1 MSTAILEGLALSCRP
16 LGEYDR
22 LLTLLS
28 EEEVV
33 SAVLEQVLDVLGCRA
48 GFVVL
53 PTAAG
58 DELRLVGARG
68 YSDEIVSRWRRIP
81 LDARIPA
88 AATFREGRTVSVAD
102 VAELRKRL
110 DAEKAEFHVVKNSS
124 LRVAAKALGL
134 PEFESALTGPTAVV
148 VGGKNSAGVAKVLKK
163 FFEDKQ
169 KLEVKVGV
177 LEKKI
182 VSAADLAK
190 IADLPS
196 FEALR
201 SQLLGLLT
209 QNAAAFVRVLD
220 AKVKKEQPAAPA
232 A

>member
-1 MSTAILEGLALSCRP
+1 MRAEKQYLISEVETHLKKSDYVILANF
-16 LGEYDR
+16 
-22 LLTLLS
+22 TK
-28 EEEVV
+28 V
-33 SAVLEQVLDVLGCRA
+33 
-48 GFVVL
+48 
-53 PTAAG
+53 T
-58 DELRLVGARG
+58 
-68 YSDEIVSRWRRIP
+68 
-81 LDARIPA
+81 
-88 AATFREGRTVSVAD
+88 VAD

-134 PEFESALTGPTAVV
+134 PEFESSLTGPTAVI
-148 VGGKNSAGVAKVLKK
+148 VGGKNSAGVAKILKQ
-163 FFEDKQ
+163 FFKDKQ

-177 LEKKI
+177 MDKKI
-182 VSAADLAK
+182 FTASDLSK
-190 IADLPS
+190 IADLPP

-201 SQLLGLLT
+201 SQLLGLFM